1 MTEKK
6 VINGEPRMHS
16 KVLSQYS
23 RPGSQYSHA
32 DIIRAA
38 TSYLI
43 HGNIQKVATEI
54 GIPQRTISDWKNSI
68 WWEPLST
75 EIRYG
80 KEEEFE
86 AAFKE
91 NARLALSAV
100 QDRLKHG
107 DTKLVKGKDGEY
119 VDRKVP
125 VGARDAMIIAGISFD
140 KLRLSRGDPTTI
152 TANLGP
158 SPEYLRKIAQREIA
172 AAKMKKVVSEQ

>member
-38 TSYLI
+38 TSYLV
-43 HGNIQKVATEI
+43 HGSIQKVAAEI
-54 GIPQRTISDWKNSI
+54 GIPQRTVSDWKNSV
-68 WWEPLST
+68 WWEPLSA

-80 KEEEFE
+80 KEHEFE
-86 AAFKE
+86 EAFKE
-91 NARLALSAV
+91 NARLPLSAV
-100 QDRLKHG
+100 QDRLEYG
-107 DTKLVKGKDGEY
+107 DTKLVKDKNGEY
-119 VDRKVP
+119 VKKRVP
-125 VGARDAMIIAGISFD
+125 VGARDSMIIAGISFD

-158 SPEYLRKIAQREIA
+158 SPESLRKIAQKEIA
-172 AAKMKKVVSEQ
+172 AAKMKRVVSEQ